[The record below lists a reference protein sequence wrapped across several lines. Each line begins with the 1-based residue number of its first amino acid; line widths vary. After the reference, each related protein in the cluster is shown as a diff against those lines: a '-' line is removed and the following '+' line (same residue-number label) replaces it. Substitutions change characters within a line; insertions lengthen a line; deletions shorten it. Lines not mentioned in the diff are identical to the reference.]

1 MTESTGGGLSQA
13 ELTELEIA
21 AFMGP
26 HVQRARIALV
36 LVGVLYAVTAFL
48 NYNDIAALQNAVR
61 TQGGDG
67 PRAAEAKHLVDTAYY
82 FIVFTGVAG
91 IANIALAVIASKKAS
106 FAMYAAMA
114 IFIAYTL
121 FEVSLGVPFFVD
133 SVWWV
138 TAIVVGLGAQAVWKA
153 EKLRKE
159 RDAPRAIALT

>member
-1 MTESTGGGLSQA
+1 MTEIPGGGLSQA

-48 NYNDIAALQNAVR
+48 HYSDIAALRNAMR
-61 TQGGDG
+61 MHGGEG
-67 PRAAEAKHLVDTAYY
+67 PGAAEAKHLVDTAYY

-91 IANIALAVIASKKAS
+91 IANIALAVIAGKKAS

-114 IFIAYTL
+114 IFIAHTL
-121 FEVSLGVPFFVD
+121 FEVALEVPFFVD
-133 SVWWV
+133 WVWWV
-138 TAIVVGLGAQAVWKA
+138 TAIVVGMGAQAVWKA

-159 RDAPRAIALT
+159 REAPRAIALS